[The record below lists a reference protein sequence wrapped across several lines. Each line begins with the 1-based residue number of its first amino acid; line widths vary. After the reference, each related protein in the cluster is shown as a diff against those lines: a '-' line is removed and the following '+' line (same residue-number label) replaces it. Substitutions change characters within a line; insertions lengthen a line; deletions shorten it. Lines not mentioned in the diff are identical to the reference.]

1 MNLFFQSVLSISQI
15 VSFIFSLNWLMVRV
29 LMFDKETEDDH
40 NLEESNNLE
49 IKVGEDIVNETKIED
64 HEDTSEFNSW
74 ESGLYIVFCFFYR
87 IDFYDLIWFVE
98 FSSYIAWANLLTL
111 GRRDLLDL
119 ENRENLQTKRNR

>member
-1 MNLFFQSVLSISQI
+1 MNLFFQSVSSISQI
-15 VSFIFSLNWLMVRV
+15 ASFIFSLNWLMVRV

-74 ESGLYIVFCFFYR
+74 ESGLYIVFCFF
-87 IDFYDLIWFVE
+87 IELIFMIWFGL
-98 FSSYIAWANLLTL
+98 SSFPLI
-111 GRRDLLDL
+111 
-119 ENRENLQTKRNR
+119 